1 MSAYVTTVGL
11 ETVQPSSVASWVVE
25 DTRLNSTS
33 QLDPLVPDILVKQST
48 SEHHLLDLL
57 VVVLNFVQN
66 SFRSWM
72 IVFTY
77 LE

>member
-25 DTRLNSTS
+25 DTLLNSTS

-48 SEHHLLDLL
+48 SGHHLLDLL

-72 IVFTY
+72 IVFSY

>member
-48 SEHHLLDLL
+48 SGHHLLDLL

-72 IVFTY
+72 IVFSY